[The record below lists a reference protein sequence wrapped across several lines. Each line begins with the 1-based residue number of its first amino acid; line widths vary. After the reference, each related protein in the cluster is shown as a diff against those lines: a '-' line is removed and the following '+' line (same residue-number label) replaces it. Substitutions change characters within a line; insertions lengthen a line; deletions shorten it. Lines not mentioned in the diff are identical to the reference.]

1 MRIRRND
8 LDLLAE
14 AYDDM
19 TGPRGMEDNK
29 SEDAEDTQGLH
40 PLLQEIKDEID
51 LGIRWEYFMQKATKA
66 LGERYLPSR
75 GQGLDYFLKKV
86 GDLIQW
92 ELEFQD
98 TDNGP
103 YVMGV
108 EDLGPE
114 PSDEDAE
121 SMLPRKKLRFQSQSQ
136 QPDDQKM
143 TAGEV
148 KAPYKRLK
156 FFSQKDK

>member
-1 MRIRRND
+1 MRIKRKD
-8 LDLLAE
+8 LELLAE

-19 TGPRGMEDNK
+19 TGPRGLEDNK
-29 SEDAEDTQGLH
+29 SEEAEDTQKLH

-66 LGERYLPSR
+66 LGERYMPSR
-75 GQGLDYFLKKV
+75 GKGLDYFLNKV
-86 GDLIQW
+86 GNLIGW

-108 EDLGPE
+108 EDLGSE

-121 SMLPRKKLRFQSQSQ
+121 NALK
-136 QPDDQKM
+136 PDHQKM
-143 TAGEV
+143 TVG
-148 KAPYKRLK
+148 KLK
-156 FFSQKDK
+156 PSVRKY

>member
-51 LGIRWEYFMQKATKA
+51 LGIRFNDFMQKATKA
-66 LGERYLPSR
+66 LGEKYQPSR
-75 GQGLDYFLKKV
+75 GKGHEYFLKKV

-92 ELEFQD
+92 ELEYQPYPHGEFD
-98 TDNGP
+98 P

-121 SMLPRKKLRFQSQSQ
+121 NALK
-136 QPDDQKM
+136 PDHQKM
-143 TAGEV
+143 TVG
-148 KAPYKRLK
+148 KLK
-156 FFSQKDK
+156 PSVRKY

>member
-1 MRIRRND
+1 MRIRRRD

-19 TGPRGMEDNK
+19 MGPRGMENT
-29 SEDAEDTQGLH
+29 EDAEDTQQLH
-40 PLLQEIKDEID
+40 PLLQEIKDEIH

-75 GQGLDYFLKKV
+75 GQGLDYFLDKV
-86 GDLIQW
+86 GNLIGW
-92 ELEFQD
+92 KLEFQD

-121 SMLPRKKLRFQSQSQ
+121 S
-136 QPDDQKM
+136 
-143 TAGEV
+143 
-148 KAPYKRLK
+148 Y
-156 FFSQKDK
+156 

>member
-1 MRIRRND
+1 MRIRRRD

-19 TGPRGMEDNK
+19 TGPKGMENT
-29 SEDAEDTQGLH
+29 EDAEDTQKLH
-40 PLLQEIKDEID
+40 PLLQEIKDEIH
-51 LGIRWEYFMQKATKA
+51 LGVRWEDFMQKATKA
-66 LGERYLPSR
+66 LGEGYMPSR
-75 GQGLDYFLKKV
+75 GKGLDYFLSKV
-86 GDLIQW
+86 GNLIGW

-121 SMLPRKKLRFQSQSQ
+121 SMLPRKKLRFQSQSLK
-136 QPDDQKM
+136 PNHQKM
-143 TAGEV
+143 TVGDV
-148 KAPYKRLK
+148 KPPVKKLR

>member
-1 MRIRRND
+1 MRIKRKD
-8 LDLLAE
+8 LELLAE

-19 TGPRGMEDNK
+19 TGPRGLEDNK
-29 SEDAEDTQGLH
+29 SEDAEDTQKLH

-75 GQGLDYFLKKV
+75 GKGLDYFLNKV
-86 GDLIQW
+86 GNLIGW

-108 EDLGPE
+108 EDLGSE

-121 SMLPRKKLRFQSQSQ
+121 NALK
-136 QPDDQKM
+136 PDHQKM
-143 TAGEV
+143 TVG
-148 KAPYKRLK
+148 KLK
-156 FFSQKDK
+156 TSAEKY

>member
-1 MRIRRND
+1 MRIRRKD

-19 TGPRGMEDNK
+19 MGPKSMENT
-29 SEDAEDTQGLH
+29 EEAEDVQELH

-51 LGIRWEYFMQKATKA
+51 LGIRWEDFMQKATKG

-75 GQGLDYFLKKV
+75 GQGLDYFLDKV
-86 GDLIQW
+86 GNLIKW

-98 TDNGP
+98 TEDGP

-121 SMLPRKKLRFQSQSQ
+121 SRVPRNKLRFQSQQ
-136 QPDDQKM
+136 QGHQKPS
-143 TAGEV
+143 TGETKPPV
-148 KAPYKRLK
+148 NKLK
-156 FFSQKDK
+156 FFSQRDK